1 MTFSLIAR
9 DPETGMLGAITATA
23 GPAVGALVIHGHS
36 QVGAIATQAMT
47 NPLYGI
53 KGLALLKRGYSAQKT
68 LDLLLADDPE
78 RQRRQLIIVDKSG
91 STAHASGSE
100 CHEWVGSRGV
110 DHAAV
115 AGNFLG
121 GPETLDSLISSYIK
135 NKMLAFPQRLLVAM
149 QAAAEQGGDRR
160 GLKSAALKVWHDRDY
175 ADIDLRIDWADR
187 PLEAMQEVLN
197 EVQGANY
204 AQFFE
209 QLPKGRGLID

>member
-36 QVGAIATQAMT
+36 QIGAIATQAMT

-68 LDLLLADDPE
+68 LDLLLTDDPE

-100 CHEWVGSRGV
+100 CHEWVGSRVV
-110 DHAAV
+110 DHAAA

-135 NKMLAFPQRLLVAM
+135 NKTLAFPQRLLAAM

-175 ADIDLRIDWADR
+175 ANIDVRI
-187 PLEAMQEVLN
+187 
-197 EVQGANY
+197 
-204 AQFFE
+204 
-209 QLPKGRGLID
+209 